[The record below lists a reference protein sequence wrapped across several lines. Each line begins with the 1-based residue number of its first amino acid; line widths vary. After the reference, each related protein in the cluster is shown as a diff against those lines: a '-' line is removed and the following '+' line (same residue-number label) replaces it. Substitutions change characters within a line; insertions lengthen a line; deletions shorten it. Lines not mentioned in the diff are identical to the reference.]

1 MKLKRIALT
10 IVYTIAACAL
20 LTLLAM
26 AWALGAFEGAIIT
39 LLVCMGAAT
48 IIHTEWPDY

>member
-10 IVYTIAACAL
+10 IVYTLAACSL
-20 LTLLAM
+20 LVLMAM
-26 AWALGAFEGAIIT
+26 AWALGPFEGATIT